1 MQDKEKRLKQQMQFS
16 LEIDKT
22 KNVFRQTHLSGYGRK
37 ENVAEHS
44 WHIALMAYI
53 LKEYSNEEIDVAK
66 VIVMC
71 LLHDVVEIIAGDT
84 YAYDTENK
92 ESQAAREDE
101 AKEVLFSLLPEDQK
115 QEFIALF
122 DEFNA
127 EETAE
132 AKFARAMDNIQPIV
146 LNNSNGGQDWISHK
160 VQKNQVLKRQEIT
173 KAGSKVLYDYA
184 MKIVDE
190 HTERG
195 NLIE

>member
-1 MQDKEKRLKQQMQFS
+1 MQDKEKRLKQQMQFA
-16 LEIDKT
+16 LEIDKA

-44 WHIALMAYI
+44 WHIALMAYT